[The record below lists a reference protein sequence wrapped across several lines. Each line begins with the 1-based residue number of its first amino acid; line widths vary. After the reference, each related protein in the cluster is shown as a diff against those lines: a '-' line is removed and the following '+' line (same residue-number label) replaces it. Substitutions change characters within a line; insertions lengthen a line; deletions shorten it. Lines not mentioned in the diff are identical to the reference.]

1 MYQPVSVTNDIHLDV
16 PYSTSY
22 LDVEGLKIN
31 PIHSRD
37 KYEEDTTALSGS
49 DPVLTKE
56 RGFLAGKSTSSW
68 SRYNIFTSHGRN
80 RAYRKLLSSGPA
92 VDSVSSPRTTLSSG
106 FFSRYTGWRMGTL
119 ACLCAV
125 SLCLV
130 IEAILLLSALS
141 LSVGAFGSGLLYKGS
156 CSKVKSLTVWLLLP
170 LNIAATVLIS
180 TSNYVMQ
187 VMAAPDREEVDYA
200 HSLATSIT
208 IAGMR
213 FRNLQFGGLRRRVIW
228 WILGVSSLP
237 IHVLLNSAI
246 YGSVQATDSGVLI
259 VSDEFETDAD
269 WQSCRSRFPTDI
281 QTDAFACS
289 LMQDFYARKTVKL
302 SPQECLNQYSNG
314 FQTNAS
320 SVIVVT
326 KPSSRHYFSLPTPG
340 SIGTVGSNRG
350 ICCVENDT
358 GDNFIEI
365 PAAKR
370 RYMLDFDPSSGNA
383 NAYIPFMVECK
394 NSTQKVNNTT
404 ELVIS
409 AGQDGPSLYSASSA
423 LFVTSQTPLLN
434 VSSFRSAFSTSEYRY
449 WATAEL
455 LGYDL
460 DSNDLTFAAQGW
472 DTRAWLCPPDDLAQG
487 IECDPTQ
494 LEVTT
499 KEWLITSSLIPV
511 KECHVLPV
519 KEQCALRYS
528 TAILGTA
535 LFTDLIKLAAMLIA
549 LRLTTQPLATI
560 GDAIESFLRRPDVY
574 TKECCLLDGD
584 CARQWSNKAAPLVK
598 EEALRVAMSK
608 ITGYN
613 NRSKYLSTQP
623 RWGSRIWCSVIPPK
637 LKESWT
643 ATRTK
648 WFAVPS
654 RSRWCCYIC
663 L

>member
-1 MYQPVSVTNDIHLDV
+1 
-16 PYSTSY
+16 
-22 LDVEGLKIN
+22 
-31 PIHSRD
+31 
-37 KYEEDTTALSGS
+37 
-49 DPVLTKE
+49 
-56 RGFLAGKSTSSW
+56 
-68 SRYNIFTSHGRN
+68 
-80 RAYRKLLSSGPA
+80 
-92 VDSVSSPRTTLSSG
+92 
-106 FFSRYTGWRMGTL
+106 
-119 ACLCAV
+119 
-125 SLCLV
+125 
-130 IEAILLLSALS
+130 
-141 LSVGAFGSGLLYKGS
+141 
-156 CSKVKSLTVWLLLP
+156 
-170 LNIAATVLIS
+170 
-180 TSNYVMQ
+180 
-187 VMAAPDREEVDYA
+187 
-200 HSLATSIT
+200 
-208 IAGMR
+208 MR

-259 VSDEFETDAD
+259 VSDEFETDTD

-289 LMQDFYARKTVKL
+289 LMQDFYAGKTVKL
-302 SPQECLNQYSNG
+302 SPQKCLNQYSNG

-326 KPSSRHYFSLPTPG
+326 KPSSRHYFSLPAPG
-340 SIGTVGSNRG
+340 SIGIVGSERG
-350 ICCVENDT
+350 ICCVQNNT
-358 GDNFIEI
+358 GNNFIEI
-365 PAAKR
+365 SASER

-383 NAYIPFMVECK
+383 DAYIPFMVECG
-394 NSTQKVNNTT
+394 NSTQKVNNKT

-434 VSSFRSAFSTSEYRY
+434 VNSFRSAFSAAEYRY

-455 LGYDL
+455 LGYNL
-460 DSNDLTFAAQGW
+460 DNQDLTFADQGW
-472 DTRAWLCPPDDLAQG
+472 DTRAWLCPRDDLAQG

-499 KEWLITSSLIPV
+499 KEWLITSSSIPV
-511 KECHVLPV
+511 KECHVLPI
-519 KEQCALRYS
+519 KEPCALRYS

-535 LFTDLIKLAAMLIA
+535 LVTDLIKLAAMLIA

-584 CARQWSNKAAPLVK
+584 CARQWSTKAAPLVK

-608 ITGYN
+608 VPGYN
-613 NRSKYLSTQP
+613 NESKYSSIQP
-623 RWGSRIWCSVIPPK
+623 RWGGRIWSSVIPPK
-637 LKESWT
+637 LQESWT

-648 WFAVPS
+648 WFVAPS
-654 RSRWCCYIC
+654 RSRWVCYIC